1 MFALHRKSWPQA
13 RGATGVKSTI
23 YFTPRDTK
31 NMIAPAGMPTA
42 AAADEEEERFIYG
55 GFLTPASAATADAP
69 LVFAEVL
76 PRLIVVDQLAQA
88 ASSSSSTFSHPALLQ
103 APSQRNQR
111 RPNKKRTANLTYY
124 CCTKCGFSGSSC
136 NMHRQKRPDCN
147 SFPCTFRYNKE
158 ETSSK
163 DASAA
168 FLARCTP
175 KQREMG
181 LPPDYE
187 QPVRL
192 PGKDGRIDPSRV
204 FLSVPMDRQAGDTF
218 EVPTGRGLRTMVT
231 VPEGRGPGDV
241 LSIHAF
247 TGLRPEQGAQDG
259 GLDDDDDDDPG
270 SDG

>member
-1 MFALHRKSWPQA
+1 
-13 RGATGVKSTI
+13 VKILKRFHYSRLCGRETAN
-23 YFTPRDTK
+23 TK
-31 NMIAPAGMPTA
+31 NMSMPTA

-88 ASSSSSTFSHPALLQ
+88 ALSSSSSTFSHPALLQ
-103 APSQRNQR
+103 APSQRNRR
-111 RPNKKRTANLTYY
+111 RPKQKRTANLTYY